1 MYICA
6 RIICN
11 YVERTPRLYRSRQG
25 KEAAMMASAPEV
37 HPAFVPAHAS
47 AGGQAGS
54 AAGGVRLLLR
64 LEGAAVFA
72 AALAIYAH
80 SGFSWLLFAALFLA
94 PDLTMLSYFAG
105 PRVGAAAYN
114 AAHIYVLP
122 LALLVLGFIAGAAAA
137 AACALIWIAHIGIDR
152 ALGYGVKYPTG
163 FGDTHLGRIG
173 RR

>member
-11 YVERTPRLYRSRQG
+11 YVERTPPIYRSRQG

-64 LEGAAVFA
+64 LEGGARFAPRPRIFPPPGFFFLAAVRGALPCARPHDAFVFRRAARRRRGLQRRSYLRA
-72 AALAIYAH
+72 AA
-80 SGFSWLLFAALFLA
+80 
-94 PDLTMLSYFAG
+94 
-105 PRVGAAAYN
+105 GAS
-114 AAHIYVLP
+114 
-122 LALLVLGFIAGAAAA
+122 
-137 AACALIWIAHIGIDR
+137 
-152 ALGYGVKYPTG
+152 
-163 FGDTHLGRIG
+163 G
-173 RR
+173 RRIY